1 MSEVAPPVRR
11 RLSDDAIEHLHSLM
25 AGWQLIADL
34 AFADLLLF
42 LAVEGS
48 ESFRIVGQL
57 RPYTARTLYPA
68 DLVGEVVEPT
78 WHPYVERA
86 WREGRRQRSLEPI
99 LIDAEPVRVET
110 VPVRHQGEIVAV
122 LSVESPETPAR
133 PTGRLEASYL
143 GAAGALLEMVAAGT
157 FPFVEAHDP
166 TASPR
171 VGDGLVVLDASGR
184 VEFASPN
191 ATSAFRRM
199 GTNALPIGQPLPH
212 RAAILVAEAMAGGRP
227 VESEIEAAGAV
238 TDVRVVP
245 LLRDAGNR
253 GALVLV
259 REATELR
266 RLGRVISRREA
277 TIREVHHRVKNNLQ
291 TVASL
296 LRLQARRL
304 GDHPQAVAALEDS
317 VRRIT
322 SIALVHETLTEEF
335 EGAVDMADVARR
347 VVRMLEGSLGRDDV
361 HIELHTASVRVDAAV
376 ATPLAVVLNELIQ
389 NAVEHGLGDGPGTVT
404 VQLRGGDDRPVE
416 LQVHDNGAG
425 APTPPAPG
433 GSEPHPPP
441 GGSEPHPAP
450 GESEPHPP
458 PGAPEPH
465 LPEAG
470 APEREG
476 SPAAERGRPAVHSP
490 RGPAAHSPGG
500 TGFPAAHG
508 PGGTGFSGAS
518 SPGGTGFSGVHS
530 LEGGLGLRLVRAL
543 VEEELRG
550 QFTLTNPAGRGSIA
564 TAVIPPVERA
574 G

>member
-1 MSEVAPPVRR
+1 MTEVAPPLR

-42 LAVEGS
+42 LPVEDS

-57 RPYTARTLYPA
+57 RPYTARTLHPA

-110 VPVRHQGEIVAV
+110 VPVRHRGEIVAV

-143 GAAGALLEMVAAGT
+143 GAAEALLEMVAEGA

-199 GTNALPIGQPLPH
+199 GTNALPLGQPLPH

-238 TDVRVVP
+238 TDIRVVP
-245 LLRDAGNR
+245 LLRGAGRR

-361 HIELHTASVRVDAAV
+361 RIELHTASVRVDAAV
-376 ATPLAVVLNELIQ
+376 ATPLAVILNELIQ
-389 NAVEHGLGDGPGTVT
+389 NAIEHGLGDGPGTVT
-404 VQLRGGDDRPVE
+404 IHLRGGGDHPVE
-416 LQVHDNGAG
+416 LQVRDNGTRPHG
-425 APTPPAPG
+425 GTP
-433 GSEPHPPP
+433 EPHPP
-441 GGSEPHPAP
+441 EPWVANVGTP
-450 GESEPHPP
+450 EPHPP
-458 PGAPEPH
+458 EPGAPNEGTPEPH
-465 LPEAG
+465 PPQPGAPNEGTTEPHPPEAG

-476 SPAAERGRPAVHSP
+476 SPTASGGSPAVHSP
-490 RGPAAHSPGG
+490 WNAAPAPG
-500 TGFPAAHG
+500 
-508 PGGTGFSGAS
+508 
-518 SPGGTGFSGVHS
+518 
-530 LEGGLGLRLVRAL
+530 GGLGLRLVRGL
-543 VEEELRG
+543 VEEELGG
-550 QFTLTNPAGRGSIA
+550 QFTLTHPAGRGSIA

>member
-1 MSEVAPPVRR
+1 MTNLARPVRR
-11 RLSDDAIEHLHSLM
+11 PLTSEAVEHLHSLM

-42 LAVEGS
+42 VPLERS

-57 RPYTARTLYPA
+57 RPYTARTLHPV

-86 WREGRRQRSLEPI
+86 WREGRLVRSPEPI

-110 VPVRHQGEIVAV
+110 VPVRHQDDIVAV

-133 PTGRLEASYL
+133 PTGRLEAAYL
-143 GAAGALLEMVAAGT
+143 GAAAALLEMVATGT
-157 FPFVEAHDP
+157 FPFVETVDP

-171 VGDGLVVLDASGR
+171 VGDGLVVLDGSGR

-199 GTNALPIGQPLPH
+199 GTNALPFGQPLPH
-212 RAAILVAEAMAGGRP
+212 RAAILVAEAMAGRRP

-238 TDVRVVP
+238 TDIRVVP
-245 LLRDAGNR
+245 LLRGTGRR

-266 RLGRVISRREA
+266 RRDRVISRREA

-304 GDHPQAVAALEDS
+304 GDQPQAVAALEDS
-317 VRRIT
+317 VRRIA

-347 VVRMLEGSLGRDDV
+347 VVRMLEGSHGREEV
-361 HIELHTASVRVDAAV
+361 RIELEAASVQVDAAV

-389 NAVEHGLGDGPGTVT
+389 NAVEHGLGDGPGTVM
-404 VQLRGGDDRPVE
+404 VELRGGGRSPVE
-416 LQVHDNGAG
+416 LEVHDD
-425 APTPPAPG
+425 G
-433 GSEPHPPP
+433 G
-441 GGSEPHPAP
+441 
-450 GESEPHPP
+450 
-458 PGAPEPH
+458 
-465 LPEAG
+465 
-470 APEREG
+470 R
-476 SPAAERGRPAVHSP
+476 SPSQPDDRKD
-490 RGPAAHSPGG
+490 
-500 TGFPAAHG
+500 
-508 PGGTGFSGAS
+508 
-518 SPGGTGFSGVHS
+518 
-530 LEGGLGLRLVRAL
+530 GLGLRLVRAL
-543 VEEELRG
+543 VEEELAG
-550 QFTLTNPAGRGSIA
+550 QFTLTHPAGRGSVA
-564 TAVIPPVERA
+564 TATIPPVQRGA
-574 G
+574 

>member
-1 MSEVAPPVRR
+1 
-11 RLSDDAIEHLHSLM
+11 
-25 AGWQLIADL
+25 
-34 AFADLLLF
+34 
-42 LAVEGS
+42 
-48 ESFRIVGQL
+48 
-57 RPYTARTLYPA
+57 
-68 DLVGEVVEPT
+68 
-78 WHPYVERA
+78 VERA

-110 VPVRHQGEIVAV
+110 VPVRHRGEIVAV

-143 GAAGALLEMVAAGT
+143 GAAEALLEMVASGS

-199 GTNALPIGQPLPH
+199 GTNALPLGQPLPH

-238 TDVRVVP
+238 TDIRVVP
-245 LLRDAGNR
+245 LLRDSGNR

-347 VVRMLEGSLGRDDV
+347 VVRMLEGSLGREDV
-361 HIELHTASVRVDAAV
+361 HIELHTASVWVDAAV

-389 NAVEHGLGDGPGTVT
+389 NAVEHGLGDGSGAVT
-404 VQLRGGDDRPVE
+404 VELRGGDDRPVE
-416 LQVHDNGAG
+416 LQVHDHGAG
-425 APTPPAPG
+425 APAPAG
-433 GSEPHPPP
+433 
-441 GGSEPHPAP
+441 
-450 GESEPHPP
+450 

-465 LPEAG
+465 PPETGAPEPHPPETG

-476 SPAAERGRPAVHSP
+476 SRAVDRGRPAVHSP
-490 RGPAAHSPGG
+490 EGS
-500 TGFPAAHG
+500 GFP
-508 PGGTGFSGAS
+508 
-518 SPGGTGFSGVHS
+518 GVHS
-530 LEGGLGLRLVRAL
+530 PRGGLGLRLVRAL

-550 QFTLTNPAGRGSIA
+550 QFTLTRPAGRGSIA
-564 TAVIPPVERA
+564 TATIPPVERA